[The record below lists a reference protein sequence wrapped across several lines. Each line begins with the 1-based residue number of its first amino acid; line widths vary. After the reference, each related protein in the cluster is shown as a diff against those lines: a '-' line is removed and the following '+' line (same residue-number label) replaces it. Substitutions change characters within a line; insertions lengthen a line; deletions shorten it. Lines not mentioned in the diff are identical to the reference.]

1 MRASPG
7 TTQALAEQAFEVLSS
22 GGANSQKE
30 AAAMMGIN
38 EKAVSRVKLKT
49 KAPYTKCHTGSTQT
63 VELELGVT
71 WTREL
76 LSYGD
81 SKAERGEAQAR
92 AERNYKRKRAAL
104 AEVARRRAAEDCGG
118 GAPSEPMDEMAE
130 EASRR
135 ESALP
140 VNSARWALEPCSS
153 CHLVPFGPHRLQ
165 LEGEPEFDGDFDGAG
180 GGGLTSEDAPLWERI
195 KSLSGFGPPCTPG
208 GQKPAGSASLAERII
223 SHVRGGAGG
232 GRARRDGLSRRR
244 VARATWRA
252 RRVARNG

>member
-1 MRASPG
+1 MKATSTRRETSGPRRDYAKLHAGSMRASPG

-71 WTREL
+71 WTKE

-118 GAPSEPMDEMAE
+118 GALSEPMDEAE
-130 EASRR
+130 EDASRR
-135 ESALP
+135 ESASKVGSP
-140 VNSARWALEPCSS
+140 GMVAAL
-153 CHLVPFGPHRLQ
+153 
-165 LEGEPEFDGDFDGAG
+165 
-180 GGGLTSEDAPLWERI
+180 TI
-195 KSLSGFGPPCTPG
+195 
-208 GQKPAGSASLAERII
+208 
-223 SHVRGGAGG
+223 
-232 GRARRDGLSRRR
+232 
-244 VARATWRA
+244 
-252 RRVARNG
+252 

>member
-1 MRASPG
+1 MKATSTRRETSGPRRDYAKLHAGSMRASPG

-71 WTREL
+71 WTKE

-118 GAPSEPMDEMAE
+118 GALSEPMDEAE
-130 EASRR
+130 EDASRR
-135 ESALP
+135 ESASKVGSPTLGRYYDIIP
-140 VNSARWALEPCSS
+140 IDSPR
-153 CHLVPFGPHRLQ
+153 RQ
-165 LEGEPEFDGDFDGAG
+165 LAMG
-180 GGGLTSEDAPLWERI
+180 GIGFRRSGWHSR
-195 KSLSGFGPPCTPG
+195 SGFRTNGRSSQLSFAARSDDALPCDRI
-208 GQKPAGSASLAERII
+208 SWHLISLEICAS
-223 SHVRGGAGG
+223 
-232 GRARRDGLSRRR
+232 
-244 VARATWRA
+244 
-252 RRVARNG
+252 

>member
-1 MRASPG
+1 MESSRALPPMRVNLRVTPAPPRTPRFLTSPLGSARLRISSPSEAMKATSTRRETSGPRRDYAKLHAGSMRASPG

-71 WTREL
+71 WTKE

-118 GAPSEPMDEMAE
+118 GALSEPMDEAE
-130 EASRR
+130 EDASRR
-135 ESALP
+135 ESASKVGSPTL
-140 VNSARWALEPCSS
+140 
-153 CHLVPFGPHRLQ
+153 GRL
-165 LEGEPEFDGDFDGAG
+165 
-180 GGGLTSEDAPLWERI
+180 
-195 KSLSGFGPPCTPG
+195 
-208 GQKPAGSASLAERII
+208 
-223 SHVRGGAGG
+223 
-232 GRARRDGLSRRR
+232 
-244 VARATWRA
+244 
-252 RRVARNG
+252 

>member
-1 MRASPG
+1 MKATSTRRETSGPRRDYAKLHAGSMRASPG

-71 WTREL
+71 WTKE

-118 GAPSEPMDEMAE
+118 GALSEPMDEAE
-130 EASRR
+130 EDASRR

-165 LEGEPEFDGDFDGAG
+165 LEGEPEPFYTETAPAPD
-180 GGGLTSEDAPLWERI
+180 TEDW
-195 KSLSGFGPPCTPG
+195 
-208 GQKPAGSASLAERII
+208 
-223 SHVRGGAGG
+223 RGGE
-232 GRARRDGLSRRR
+232 LSP
-244 VARATWRA
+244 AA
-252 RRVARNG
+252 